1 MLQRVFFIV
10 CFLVRTT
17 DTATQSQLQSQP
29 HTLHIPHIP
38 PFHQYSVSFIVFFN
52 KDNKY
57 SDHSI
62 FSRRRHY
69 LCVRLLQAPDISP
82 LLLHVA
88 SIWKVI
94 RRLCGFVNYLA
105 RFMPNLSGIIKPIRQ
120 LTRQEVEWQWNTTHH
135 KAFQAIKSTNR
146 HQILIRT
153 H

>member
-1 MLQRVFFIV
+1 MIVDSIMLHRVFFIV

-57 SDHSI
+57 SDRSI

-88 SIWKVI
+88 SIWKVTGGEYWK
-94 RRLCGFVNYLA
+94 RRLMGPIALGHF
-105 RFMPNLSGIIKPIRQ
+105 IILHPVMLYYYTCDTI
-120 LTRQEVEWQWNTTHH
+120 T
-135 KAFQAIKSTNR
+135 
-146 HQILIRT
+146 
-153 H
+153 

>member
-57 SDHSI
+57 SDRSI

-94 RRLCGFVNYLA
+94 ILDSACGLNNYHVIEICSSCNCSIKTRFLA
-105 RFMPNLSGIIKPIRQ
+105 KRCKQELLAHGILSNMK
-120 LTRQEVEWQWNTTHH
+120 
-135 KAFQAIKSTNR
+135 
-146 HQILIRT
+146 
-153 H
+153 